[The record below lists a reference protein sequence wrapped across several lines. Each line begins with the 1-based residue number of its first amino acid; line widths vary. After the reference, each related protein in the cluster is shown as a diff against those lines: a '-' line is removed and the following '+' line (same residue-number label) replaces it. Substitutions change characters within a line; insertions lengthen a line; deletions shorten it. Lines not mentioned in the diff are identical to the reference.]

1 MNNKEFISEL
11 ATRVD
16 MSVQETQ
23 NIIQDFIASF
33 SDLLDEE
40 NSLSI
45 QGFGNFEV
53 KKKYERVIINPQTKQ
68 RLLVPPKLA
77 LSFKASSVLKEKI
90 NHSESKHG

>member
-90 NHSESKHG
+90 NRSESKHG